1 MSLVLPK
8 LYPLLVVLVAITI
21 SAILFLVQGT
31 SAQAAPAACRNVPGD
46 AGWPT
51 TRSWNQLNK
60 TVGGRLIKTI
70 PIGSS
75 CYKNTVNV
83 ANRKDD
89 IHVYN
94 EATCENVQKNWHEP
108 TFHDESSSSVMQTY
122 FGNNSCNP
130 INVQGDCGIGSHVQY
145 AIDVRNDQDA
155 IAGIAF
161 ARKYNIRLVIR
172 NTGHEYLFPF
182 PFRYDR
188 LIQSSYLGKS
198 TGFGALALWT
208 HHLKDI
214 SPVIQ
219 YKSNYYSG
227 PALKVSAGVQ
237 VSEVYNYLE
246 KQQYTAVGGECPS
259 VGIAGGYIFAGGHSP
274 GTSLYGLAA
283 DGILEMSGIFANG
296 SHFTASPTHN
306 QDLYWFLSGSGAGG
320 TVAYMSS
327 VTFRIFKDF
336 PVSGVSFIMPY
347 AGILTEDEFWP
358 VIDTWHSITPDI
370 TAAGAYAYAFYQQGY
385 LQIWPLFLPL
395 KSESEALNLLK
406 PLISH
411 VERLKKTHPK
421 LNYNL
426 TASSYPSFNTAYK
439 ALFPHLLSGTFQWSS
454 RLIPKTIIQN
464 HKSDLSKTFRSIF
477 NQGAAMV
484 EAIMNPSLQV
494 SRPVAPNSV
503 LPAWR
508 TSIIDVVAGTPYNDS
523 APFEQMRADR
533 KFITE
538 NWTPALEKLAPVER
552 GGGAYMNEAD
562 ADDPNWRESF
572 YGFYERQLA
581 IKRKYD
587 PEGLWYAK
595 TAVGSEFWAED
606 EAQRLCRVK

>member
-1 MSLVLPK
+1 MSLVHQKHRRLA
-8 LYPLLVVLVAITI
+8 LVTTAAT
-21 SAILFLVQGT
+21 LFFLFFVQGI
-31 SAQAAPAACRNVPGD
+31 SAQAARAGCRNVPGD
-46 AGWPT
+46 PGWPT
-51 TRSWNQLNK
+51 LGQWEQLDEA
-60 TVGGRLIKTI
+60 VGGRLIKTI

-75 CYKNTVNV
+75 CYKNTINV
-83 ANRKDD
+83 ANGKDD
-89 IHVYN
+89 IHVFN
-94 EATCENVQKNWHEP
+94 KATCENVQKNWQEP
-108 TFHDESSSSVMQTY
+108 TFHDESSSSVQQTY
-122 FGNNSCNP
+122 FANNSCNP
-130 INVQGDCGIGSHVQY
+130 INVQGDCGIGSYVQY
-145 AIDVRNDQDA
+145 AIDVRKDQDA

-172 NTGHEYLFPF
+172 NTGH
-182 PFRYDR
+182 D
-188 LIQSSYLGKS
+188 YLGKS

-219 YKSNYYSG
+219 YKSNHYNG

-246 KQQYTAVGGECPS
+246 KQKYTAVGGECPS

-274 GTSLYGLAA
+274 GSSLYGLAA

-296 SHFTASPTHN
+296 SHFTASPIHN

-336 PVSGVSFIMPY
+336 PVSGAIFTMPY

-358 VIDTWHSITPDI
+358 LIDTWHSITPDI
-370 TAAGAYAYAFYQQGY
+370 TAAGAYTYAFYQQGY
-385 LQIWPLFLPL
+385 FQIWPLFLPL
-395 KSESEALNLLK
+395 KSESEALDLLK
-406 PLISH
+406 PFISH
-411 VERLKKTHPK
+411 VDRLKKTHPE

-426 TASSYPSFNTAYK
+426 TTSTYPTFNTAYK
-439 ALFPHLLSGTFQWSS
+439 ALFPPLASGTLQWSS
-454 RLIPKTIIQN
+454 RLIPKTVIQN
-464 HKSDLSKTFRSIF
+464 YSSDLSKTFRSLF
-477 NQGAAMV
+477 NDGANIV
-484 EAIMNPSLQV
+484 EAIMNPSLAA
-494 SRPVAPNSV
+494 SNPIAPNSV

-508 TSIIDVVAGTPYNDS
+508 TSIIDAVVGKPYNES

-562 ADDPNWRESF
+562 AEDPNWRESF